1 MYESYCQDRHSFALT
16 LQGVSWHWII
26 LQNSILKAYFF
37 NCFRFR
43 SECLTYD
50 SRGWYIFWHP
60 EPLSRHSLQ
69 ALFAKGGL
77 LPRRSKARL
86 ASPKYQAGLTTNY
99 FVPFLLATPS
109 SLYPRPLKG
118 FLSGLGSRTPFKDPQ
133 LCFTSGTTKDTRKL
147 QSVSMWHTRRKKVS
161 KTPLKPTGANQLN
174 KICGF

>member
-1 MYESYCQDRHSFALT
+1 M
-16 LQGVSWHWII
+16 II
-26 LQNSILKAYFF
+26 LQHSILKAYFF

-50 SRGWYIFWHP
+50 SRGWHIFWHP

-99 FVPFLLATPS
+99 FVSFLLATPS

-133 LCFTSGTTKDTRKL
+133 PCFASGTTKDTWKP
-147 QSVSMWHTRRKKVS
+147 QGVSMWHARRKGLQYTA
-161 KTPLKPTGANQLN
+161 KTNWRKPIKQDLRILDVLKRLIFSLHK
-174 KICGF
+174 KIWLHV